1 MFTERGQGLIRWG
14 AVLLALSVL
23 TGFAI
28 PLVADPVLG
37 LATHIQG
44 ILNAFLLLVI
54 GLIWSRLEIGYLG
67 SVLVFWGLIIGGYLT
82 LGVQLASTLL
92 EIGGSVFPI
101 AGGTHTGT
109 PLEEAIVKRLI
120 QFSAALTTVAV
131 LLVAR
136 AALKK
141 PAI

>member
-23 TGFAI
+23 TGFLI
-28 PLVADPVLG
+28 PLVSDPVLG

-44 ILNAFLLLVI
+44 LLNAFLLILV
-54 GLIWSRLEIGYLG
+54 GLVWSRLEIGYLG
-67 SVLVFWGLIIGGYLT
+67 SVVVYWGLIIGAYLT
-82 LGVQLASTLL
+82 LGVQVACTLL

-101 AGGTHTGT
+101 AGGSHMGT
-109 PLEEAIVKRLI
+109 PFEEMLVKRAV
-120 QFSAALTTVAV
+120 QFSAGVTTIAV
-131 LLVAR
+131 LLAAR
-136 AALKK
+136 AAIKK